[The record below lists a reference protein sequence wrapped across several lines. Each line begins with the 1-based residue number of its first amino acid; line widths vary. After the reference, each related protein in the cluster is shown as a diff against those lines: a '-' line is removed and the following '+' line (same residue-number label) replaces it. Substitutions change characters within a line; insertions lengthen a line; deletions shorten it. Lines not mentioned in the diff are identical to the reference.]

1 MKGLVLAG
9 GTGSRLRPITYSM
22 AKQLVPVAN
31 KPILFYGLEDIA
43 SSGVTEV
50 GVVIAPHSGEAIR
63 EAVGDGSAFG
73 LSVTFIVQDEPLGLA
88 HALKVA
94 LPFID
99 GDDVLMYLGD
109 NLIKDGVADIVS
121 DFQRSRPNCQIL
133 LSEVDNPQDF
143 GVATLGGDG
152 SIVRLVEKPST
163 PESKLALVGAY
174 LFDASVGEAVDT
186 LRPSSR
192 GEYEITDAIQ
202 HLVDTGKDVRPT
214 QVSGWWKDTGRKQ
227 DLIAANDL
235 ILSDLEGRNDGELVN
250 TSIRDPVKIGPGSRL
265 VDCDI
270 TGPVII
276 GADVVMTR
284 ATVGPNTAIGAQC
297 RLSDATVE
305 QSIVMSQVE
314 IHGWKLRNSVVGHEC
329 RLDGP
334 APDSFVEVT
343 LGERSEVVGE

>member
-50 GVVIAPHSGEAIR
+50 GVIIAPPSGEAIR

-73 LSVTFIVQDEPLGLA
+73 LRITFIVQDEPLGLA

-121 DFQRSRPNCQIL
+121 DFQRNRPSCQIL
-133 LSEVDNPQDF
+133 LTEVDNPQDF
-143 GVATLGGDG
+143 GVATLGDDG
-152 SIVRLVEKPST
+152 SIVRLVEKPSL

-174 LFDASVGEAVDT
+174 LFDASVGEAGDA
-186 LRPSSR
+186 LRPSPR
-192 GEYEITDAIQ
+192 GEYEISDAIQ
-202 HLVDTGKDVRPT
+202 HLIDTGREVRPT
-214 QVSGWWKDTGRKQ
+214 HVTGWWKDTGRKQ

-235 ILSDLEGRNDGELVN
+235 VLSDLEGRNDGELVN
-250 TSIRDPVKIGPGSRL
+250 TSIRGPVSIGPRSRL
-265 VDCDI
+265 VDCEVR
-270 TGPVII
+270 GPAII
-276 GADVVMTR
+276 GADVFMTR
-284 ATVGPNTAIGAQC
+284 TTVGPNTAIGAQC
-297 RLSDATVE
+297 QLSDAAVE

-314 IHGWKLRNSVVGHEC
+314 IQGWKLRNSVVGHHR
-329 RLDGP
+329 RLDGS
-334 APDSFVEVT
+334 APDAFVEVT